1 VTGAAKVADNQT
13 ARSAEMAYALDGE
26 KLSRTFSTKEE
37 TLKKAED
44 AGLVESDGSQP
55 RLEDD
60 LKIKPCSPDPEPR
73 SEDDLDW
80 TPGNPAC

>member
-1 VTGAAKVADNQT
+1 
-13 ARSAEMAYALDGE
+13 MAYALFKDDE

-37 TLKKAED
+37 TLKKADD
-44 AGLVESDGSQP
+44 AGLVESGGGQP

-60 LKIKPCSPDPEPR
+60 LQIKPCSPDPEAR

-80 TPGNPAC
+80 TPGNPAS

>member
-1 VTGAAKVADNQT
+1 
-13 ARSAEMAYALDGE
+13 MAYALFKDGE

-37 TLKKAED
+37 TLKKADD
-44 AGLVESDGSQP
+44 AGLVESGGGQP

-73 SEDDLDW
+73 ARTTSIGRRKTRRPDRRSNSL
-80 TPGNPAC
+80 CRCS

>member
-1 VTGAAKVADNQT
+1 
-13 ARSAEMAYALDGE
+13 MAYALFKDGE
-26 KLSRTFSTKEE
+26 KLSRTFPTKEE

-44 AGLVESDGSQP
+44 AGLVESGGNQP

-60 LKIKPCSPDPEPR
+60 LKIRSCSPDPEPR

-80 TPGNPAC
+80 TPGNPAS

>member
-1 VTGAAKVADNQT
+1 
-13 ARSAEMAYALDGE
+13 MAYALFKDDE

-37 TLKKAED
+37 TLKKADD
-44 AGLVESDGSQP
+44 AGLVESSGGQP

-80 TPGNPAC
+80 TPGSPAS

>member
-1 VTGAAKVADNQT
+1 
-13 ARSAEMAYALDGE
+13 MAYALFKDGE

-44 AGLVESDGSQP
+44 AGLVESGGGQP

-80 TPGNPAC
+80 TPETRRPDRRSNSLCRCS